1 MDCRPLF
8 RILDP
13 DSPDPAARIFRV
25 VHHVLAAVGIAIVF
39 AETMRDV
46 QAEYGAALAVGF
58 YVIGAFF
65 VAEYVL
71 RLIAAPAAPGS
82 EHLPPWRARY
92 LWAVSFGGIFDLI
105 CALPGILILAERP
118 WTDPVKEDTILL
130 GRAVDGLTPGHK
142 LIVRGVHA
150 GDASH
155 TKTGELAVLK

>member
-65 VAEYVL
+65 EEIL
-71 RLIAAPAAPGS
+71 RLGFTLPAGTGRRTAS
-82 EHLPPWRARY
+82 TVWRRSM
-92 LWAVSFGGIFDLI
+92 LV
-105 CALPGILILAERP
+105 
-118 WTDPVKEDTILL
+118 
-130 GRAVDGLTPGHK
+130 
-142 LIVRGVHA
+142 
-150 GDASH
+150 
-155 TKTGELAVLK
+155 